1 MNFANP
7 YTGQAEDYTTLPKP
21 KRRFLGMQRHTYER
35 LAAAKLIQIIK
46 IRRPGCS
53 RGIKLLYLP
62 SVYAYLDGLRT
73 SQGAQLAS
81 QTVTPTPT

>member
-7 YTGQAEDYTTLPKP
+7 YTGQVEDYTTLPKP

-35 LAAAKLIQIIK
+35 LGAAGLIDIIE

-62 SVYAYLDGLRT
+62 SVYAYLDGLR
-73 SQGAQLAS
+73 SAQTAS
-81 QTVTPTPT
+81 SSVTKTPVTTP